1 MLPTIVLL
9 FFFGQQQQYF
19 AQNYTAIVPKIVQPK
34 HESLDFLFVPKY
46 RNLSGNDVY
55 SDVLNHSKQQP
66 HGDKDGRYTN
76 VHETAHGIHNE
87 LRQKY
92 KPLLKKSVNGFYC
105 LDSKCVIVDDPNI
118 KIRHVQRYIPEVL
131 RSSRY
136 KLYLEDQLV
145 YWDDVPTYILDEWNS
160 YVLGAECAVDDFKR
174 NRQLEKTNAVSGALE
189 FGIYSTAL
197 AMAVKEND
205 PVFWETNTQFKG
217 FIKYNLIRSERA
229 FSAGADV
236 PEFRNKEQDR
246 LQQALLNHKDAE
258 PIRQFLKTEFDGIF
272 VD

>member
-1 MLPTIVLL
+1 MFPAIL
-9 FFFGQQQQYF
+9 FFLCFGQPQYF
-19 AQNYTAIVPKIVQPK
+19 STDYTPIIPVIVRPQ
-34 HESLDFLFVPKY
+34 HESLDLISIPKY
-46 RNLSGNDVY
+46 RNLMGGDVY
-55 SDVLNHSKQQP
+55 SDVLNHSKQKP

-87 LRQKY
+87 LRRIY

-105 LDSKCVIVDDPNI
+105 LNGKCAIIEDPNI

-136 KLYLEDQLV
+136 KLYLVEQLM
-145 YWDDVPTYILDEWNS
+145 YWDDTPTYILDEWNC
-160 YVLGAECAVDDFKR
+160 YVLGAECAVDDSK
-174 NRQLEKTNAVSGALE
+174 NNKSLEKTNAVSGALE
-189 FGIYSTAL
+189 FSIYATAL
-197 AMAVKEND
+197 AIAVKEND
-205 PVFWETNTQFKG
+205 PVFWETNIQFKS

-236 PEFRNKEQDR
+236 PEFRNSEQDR
-246 LQQALLNHKDAE
+246 LQQALLNHPDSK
-258 PIRQFLKTEFDGIF
+258 PIREFLKTEFDGIF